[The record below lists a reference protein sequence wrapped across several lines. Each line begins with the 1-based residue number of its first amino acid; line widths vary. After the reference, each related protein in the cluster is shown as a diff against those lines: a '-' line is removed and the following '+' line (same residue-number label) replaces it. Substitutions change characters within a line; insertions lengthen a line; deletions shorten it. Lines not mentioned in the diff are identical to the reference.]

1 MAKLGLDPRCLWLGA
16 CAFSPVRY
24 EGKDEGCEER
34 TQGPFSVVSL
44 WPWCVW
50 SPGKRPSFL
59 GLPQPQLGLSPQT
72 VGVACH
78 TEEVVT
84 GVGAGVGRAPAHRGS
99 GRGSGRVSRWGSW
112 VLLASSW
119 SSGGCGPAV
128 PQHPKARGA
137 PGCFLLPS
145 PFSPPLLPP
154 SPALTFLFTHSFPS
168 SPFSLLS
175 PLLHFFFSFFP
186 HSLLILFSYTN
197 RQYQS
202 QNSGPETQEV

>member
-1 MAKLGLDPRCLWLGA
+1 MP
-16 CAFSPVRY
+16 SPVQY
-24 EGKDEGCEER
+24 GGKDKGREER

-50 SPGKRPSFL
+50 SPGMRPSFL
-59 GLPQPQLGLSPQT
+59 SLPQPQLGLSPQT

-78 TEEVVT
+78 TQEVVT
-84 GVGAGVGRAPAHRGS
+84 CVGAGVGRALAHRGS

-128 PQHPKARGA
+128 PRHPKAPGA

-145 PFSPPLLPP
+145 PPSPPLLPP
-154 SPALTFLFTHSFPS
+154 SLRPLHSPSASLTLFLFPFLSAFSFAA
-168 SPFSLLS
+168 FFFFFLS
-175 PLLHFFFSFFP
+175 P
-186 HSLLILFSYTN
+186 
-197 RQYQS
+197 
-202 QNSGPETQEV
+202 